1 MSDGIFSWVK
11 VIFDFSLPLVVFL
24 AILGGGYIIRRILF
38 RRLMGWTKNTKTR
51 IDDIIIAAL
60 SGPFIIWCLM
70 FAIYFALEVS
80 RLPENIVLISGKIL
94 LVLGIISV
102 TMVLSNV
109 CGRIIKAYSARLEGT
124 LAVTSLTQNISRII
138 IFGIGIL
145 IILHS
150 LGISIAPILA
160 TLGVGG
166 LAVAL
171 ALQDTLSNL
180 FAGFHIIASRQI
192 KVGDYIKLE
201 SGEEGYVADI
211 NWRTT
216 KIRMLL
222 NNMVL
227 VPNDKLNKSIITN
240 YYLPDKEIAVSV
252 NVGVHYNSDLK
263 KVRRVTLE
271 VAKEVISDV
280 PGAVAG
286 FEPSVCYQA
295 FGDFSVNLTAVLRA
309 KEFTNQGLIK
319 DQFIERL
326 HERYLKEGIV
336 MPYPVTAINY
346 EQEKPKEV
354 T

>member
-1 MSDGIFSWVK
+1 MRDGIFNWAR
-11 VIFDFSLPLVVFL
+11 VILDFSLPLAVFL
-24 AILGGGYIIRRILF
+24 ATLGAGYLIRRILF
-38 RRLMGWTKNTKTR
+38 RRLLAWTKNTKTR
-51 IDDIIIAAL
+51 IDDVVIAAL
-60 SGPFIIWCLM
+60 RGPFIIWCLM

-80 RLPENIVLISGKIL
+80 RLPENIVMIAGKIL
-94 LVLGIISV
+94 FVLGIVSV
-102 TMVLSNV
+102 TLVLSNIS
-109 CGRIIKAYSARLEGT
+109 GRLIKVYSGRLEAA
-124 LAVTSLTQNISRII
+124 LPVTSLTQNISRII
-138 IFGIGIL
+138 IFAIGIL

-180 FAGFHIIASRQI
+180 FAGFHIIATRQI

-216 KIRMLL
+216 KIRMLP

-240 YYLPDKEIAVSV
+240 YYLPDKELAVTV
-252 NVGVHYNSDLK
+252 EVGVHYNSDLK
-263 KVRRVTLE
+263 KVRRVTVE
-271 VAKEVISDV
+271 VAKEVMRDV
-280 PGAVAG
+280 PGGVAG
-286 FEPSVCYQA
+286 FEPVVRYHTL
-295 FGDFSVNLTAVLRA
+295 GDYSVNFTVVLRA
-309 KEFTNQGLIK
+309 REFVDQHLVK

-326 HERYLKEGIV
+326 HERYAQEGIV
-336 MPYPVTAINY
+336 IPYPIQAVNY
-346 EQEKPKEV
+346 RQENRLRR
-354 T
+354 